1 MDTDNRLASAL
12 PKFKGGEKSMKKR
25 FLAIL
30 LTVVLA
36 LALAVPGFA
45 ATETRITFAT
55 YVNPWA
61 FDNSQHLVKV
71 NHNGMFGYVNYYG
84 TIRVHEKYSS
94 LNSFSE
100 NLAVAYKDGVASYV
114 DAAGNEVIT
123 LGVCEAHDFHQ
134 GRARIVDNKDGHNNT
149 YFIDKTGKS
158 VILLGNTTAD
168 DFQSVGLAKIYRNG
182 LIGQID
188 VNGNNVNHIQF
199 STLRNYV
206 EGLAYCEWT
215 DANGFHKGYLNTK
228 GQLQIAGL
236 NTSYVYSD
244 FSDGMAKVYDP
255 ATSQVGYIDTTG
267 WLAVYCQYEDGD
279 DFHNGVARIKRGGLW
294 GYIDKTNK
302 YTVQP
307 EYDYLGSNIT
317 EGDVVVAGKNYD
329 AVRVSDGS
337 VIRIDPSNNHL
348 YLADSNTYTWV
359 RNPAGATTWY
369 GYVNVLNG
377 VEVVK
382 IDPNNNNGYL
392 SAAPFSNGL
401 ARVGLWNNT
410 VSFVNL
416 AGVRVIDLGA
426 TYDRVGNFSNELCWV
441 IKNGKYGYINKTGA
455 LQLPMIFDVLAGT
468 DPANFVNGAAPAR
481 LASFSAS
488 SRWGVVSSNCT
499 WIVNPQ
505 YTSIDQR
512 NNADMV
518 YLAQYGGVCSH
529 ILVLNG

>member
-1 MDTDNRLASAL
+1 
-12 PKFKGGEKSMKKR
+12 MKKR

-267 WLAVYCQYEDGD
+267 WLAVYCQYEEGD

-307 EYDYLGSNIT
+307 EYEYLGSNIT
-317 EGDVVVAGKNYD
+317 EGDVVVAGKTGYYVNPTDGKPVIEFDANNYLHL
-329 AVRVSDGS
+329 A
-337 VIRIDPSNNHL
+337 SNGKDLQLVYEHVPN
-348 YLADSNTYTWV
+348 AEPEEVDFW
-359 RNPAGATTWY
+359 
-369 GYVNVLNG
+369 GYVNVQNG
-377 VEVVK
+377 AEVVK
-382 IDPNNNNGYL
+382 LTYH

-401 ARVGLWNNT
+401 ARVTLWGAT
-410 VSFVNL
+410 SFVNL

-468 DPANFVNGAAPAR
+468 DPSNFVNGAAPAR

>member
-1 MDTDNRLASAL
+1 
-12 PKFKGGEKSMKKR
+12 MKKR

-30 LTVVLA
+30 LTVVLM

-61 FDNSQHLVKV
+61 FDTTQHLVKV

-100 NLAVAYKDGVASYV
+100 GLAVATKDGAVCYV

-123 LGVCEAHDFHQ
+123 LGVCEAHDFSQ

-182 LIGQID
+182 LIGLID
-188 VNGNNVNHIQF
+188 VNGNNVCHIMF
-199 STLRNYV
+199 STIRNYK
-206 EGLAYCEWT
+206 EGLAYCEWS

-228 GQLQIAGL
+228 GQLQIDGL
-236 NTSYVYSD
+236 NTAYVFSD
-244 FSDGMAKVYDP
+244 FSNGMAKVVDP

-267 WLAVYCQYEDGD
+267 WMAVYCQYEDGD
-279 DFHNGVARIKRGGLW
+279 DFSNGVARIKRGGLW

-307 EYDYLGSNIT
+307 EYDYLGSNIA
-317 EGDVVVAGKNYD
+317 EGDIVVAGKNGYY
-329 AVRVSDGS
+329 VQNGKP
-337 VIRIDPSNNHL
+337 VIEINNENHL
-348 YLADSNTYTWV
+348 VLGQ
-359 RNPAGATTWY
+359 AGDISIVFDHNGARTFY

-377 VEVVK
+377 AVVVA
-382 IDPNNNNGYL
+382 PQYH

-401 ARVGLWNNT
+401 ARVTLWGAT
-410 VSFVNL
+410 SFVNT

-426 TYDRVGNFSNELCWV
+426 TYDKVGDFSDELCWV
-441 IKNGKYGYINKTGA
+441 TKNGKYGYINKTGA
-455 LQLPMIFDVLAGT
+455 LQLPMIFDLLANT

-488 SRWGVVSSNCT
+488 SRWGVVSKNCT

-505 YTSIDQR
+505 YTAIDQR
-512 NNADMV
+512 NNVDMV

-529 ILVLNG
+529 ILALAG

>member
-1 MDTDNRLASAL
+1 
-12 PKFKGGEKSMKKR
+12 MKKR

-30 LTVVLA
+30 LTVVLM

-45 ATETRITFAT
+45 ATETKITYAT

-61 FDNSQHLVKV
+61 FSNHLVKV

-84 TIRVHEKYSS
+84 TIRVHEKYTT

-100 NLAVAYKDGVASYV
+100 DLALATKDGAVCYV
-114 DAAGNEVIT
+114 DAVGNEVIT

-134 GRARIVDNKDGHNNT
+134 GRARIVDNKDNASHNNT

-158 VILLGNTTAD
+158 VIVLGNNTAE
-168 DFQSVGLAKIYRNG
+168 DFQSVGLAKFRTPSG

-188 VNGNNVNHIQF
+188 VNGNTVNHAQF
-199 STLRNYV
+199 SVLRDYK

-228 GQLQIAGL
+228 GLLQIAGL
-236 NTSYVYSD
+236 NTSYLYDD
-244 FSDGMAKVYDP
+244 FSDGKAKVFDP

-267 WLAVYCQYEDGD
+267 WLAVYCQYEEGD
-279 DFHNGVARIKRGGLW
+279 RFYDGVARIKRAGKW

-307 EYDYLGSNIT
+307 EYDYLGCNAPSSVSNHSDGALDEIPQAHVGT
-317 EGDVVVAGKNYD
+317 GENSSIVVAGKA
-329 AVRVSDGS
+329 AVITANGETIFKVNSDGH
-337 VIRIDPSNNHL
+337 VVAD
-348 YLADSNTYTWV
+348 YL
-359 RNPAGATTWY
+359 PGATWSGILY
-369 GYVNVLNG
+369 GYVNVKNG
-377 VEVVK
+377 AVVVA
-382 IDPNNNNGYL
+382 PQYHE
-392 SAAPFSNGL
+392 AAAFSNGL
-401 ARVGLWNNT
+401 ARVKLWNAT
-410 VSFVNL
+410 SFVNT

-426 TYDRVGNFSNELCWV
+426 TYDKVGNFSDELCWV

-455 LQLPMIFDVLAGT
+455 LQLPMIFDVLANT

-488 SRWGVVSSNCT
+488 SRWGVVSKNCT
-499 WIVNPQ
+499 WIVKPQ
-505 YTSIDQR
+505 YTAIDQR

>member
-1 MDTDNRLASAL
+1 
-12 PKFKGGEKSMKKR
+12 MKKR

-100 NLAVAYKDGVASYV
+100 NLALAYKDGVASYV

-199 STLRNYV
+199 STLRDYV
-206 EGLAYCEWT
+206 EDLAYCEWT

-236 NTSYVYSD
+236 NTSYLYDD

-267 WLAVYCQYEDGD
+267 WLAVYCQYEEGDGFYD
-279 DFHNGVARIKRGGLW
+279 GVARIKRAGKW
-294 GYIDKTNK
+294 GYIDKTNR

-307 EYDYLGSNIT
+307 EYDYLGCNAPASYRNHRDGALDAIGQAHSST
-317 EGDVVVAGKNYD
+317 GEDNSIVVCGKYATMTAAGETVFKINAD
-329 AVRVSDGS
+329 NH
-337 VIRIDPSNNHL
+337 VI
-348 YLADSNTYTWV
+348 AD
-359 RNPAGATTWY
+359 TTPGISKTFMVY
-369 GYVNVLNG
+369 GYVNVHNG

-382 IDPNNNNGYL
+382 PYYH

-401 ARVGLWNNT
+401 ARVTLWDST
-410 VSFVNL
+410 SFVNL
-416 AGVRVIDLGA
+416 AGVRVIDLGS

-468 DPANFVNGAAPAR
+468 DPSNFVNGAAPAR

>member
-1 MDTDNRLASAL
+1 
-12 PKFKGGEKSMKKR
+12 MKKR

-61 FDNSQHLVKV
+61 FDTTQHLVMV

-94 LNSFSE
+94 LNKFSE
-100 NLAVAYKDGVASYV
+100 DLAVAYKDGAACYV

-123 LGVCEAHDFHQ
+123 LGVCEANDFHQ

-158 VILLGNTTAD
+158 VIMLGNTAAD

-188 VNGNNVNHIQF
+188 VNGNNVNHVQF
-199 STLRNYV
+199 SVLRDYS

-215 DANGFHKGYLNTK
+215 DANGFHKGYLNTR

-279 DFHNGVARIKRGGLW
+279 DFCDGVARIKRAGKW

-307 EYDYLGSNIT
+307 EYDYLGSNIS
-317 EGDVVVAGKNYD
+317 EGDIVVCGK
-329 AVRVSDGS
+329 AASITADGETVFKINNDNH
-337 VIRIDPSNNHL
+337 VIAD
-348 YLADSNTYTWV
+348 YL
-359 RNPAGATTWY
+359 PGATWTGILY
-369 GYVNVLNG
+369 GYVNVHTG

-382 IDPNNNNGYL
+382 PQYH
-392 SAAPFSNGL
+392 SAAPFANGL
-401 ARVGLWNNT
+401 ARVTLWNAT
-410 VSFVNL
+410 SFVNL
-416 AGVRVIDLGA
+416 AGVRVIDLGS
-426 TYDRVGNFSNELCWV
+426 TYDKVGNFSDELCWV
-441 IKNGKYGYINKTGA
+441 VKNGKYGYINKTGA
-455 LQLPMIFDVLAGT
+455 LQLPMIFDVLANT
-468 DPANFVNGAAPAR
+468 DPSNFVNGAAPAR

-488 SRWGVVSSNCT
+488 SRWGVVSKNCT

-505 YTSIDQR
+505 YTAIDQR

-529 ILVLNG
+529 ILALAG

>member
-1 MDTDNRLASAL
+1 
-12 PKFKGGEKSMKKR
+12 MKKR

-45 ATETRITFAT
+45 ATETKITYAT

-61 FDNSQHLVKV
+61 FSNHLVKV

-84 TIRVHEKYSS
+84 TIRVHEKYTA

-100 NLAVAYKDGVASYV
+100 DLAVAYKDGAACYV

-123 LGVCEAHDFHQ
+123 LGVCEAHDFSQ

-158 VILLGNTTAD
+158 VIMLGNTAAD

-182 LIGQID
+182 LIGLID
-188 VNGNNVNHIQF
+188 VNGNNVNHVMF
-199 STLRNYV
+199 SVLRNFK

-279 DFHNGVARIKRGGLW
+279 DFCNGVARIKRAGKW
-294 GYIDKTNK
+294 GYINK
-302 YTVQP
+302 ANRYTVQP

-317 EGDVVVAGKNYD
+317 EGDIVVAGKWATITAAGETVFKINAD
-329 AVRVSDGS
+329 NH
-337 VIRIDPSNNHL
+337 VI
-348 YLADSNTYTWV
+348 AD
-359 RNPAGATTWY
+359 TTPGISKTFMVY
-369 GYVNVLNG
+369 GYVNVQNG
-377 VEVVK
+377 VEVVT
-382 IDPNNNNGYL
+382 PQYH

-401 ARVGLWNNT
+401 ARVTLWGNT
-410 VSFVNL
+410 SFVNL
-416 AGVRVIDLGA
+416 AGVRVIDLGKV
-426 TYDRVGNFSNELCWV
+426 YDKVGNFSDELCWV
-441 IKNGKYGYINKTGA
+441 VKNGKYGYINKTGA
-455 LQLPMIFDVLAGT
+455 LQLPMIFDVLGDV
-468 DPANFVNGAAPAR
+468 DPWNFVNGAAPAR

-488 SRWGVVSSNCT
+488 SRWGVVSKNCT

-505 YTSIDQR
+505 YTAIDQR

-529 ILVLNG
+529 ILALAG

>member
-1 MDTDNRLASAL
+1 
-12 PKFKGGEKSMKKR
+12 MKKR

-61 FDNSQHLVKV
+61 FDTTQHLVKV

-100 NLAVAYKDGVASYV
+100 DLAVAYKDGVASYV

-199 STLRNYV
+199 SVLRDYV

-215 DANGFHKGYLNTK
+215 DANGFHKGYLNTQ

-236 NTSYVYSD
+236 NTSYLYDD

-267 WLAVYCQYEDGD
+267 WLAVYCQYEEGDGFYD
-279 DFHNGVARIKRGGLW
+279 GVARIKRAGKW

-307 EYDYLGSNIT
+307 EYDYLGCNAPASYRNHRDGALDAIGQAHAGT
-317 EGDVVVAGKNYD
+317 GENNSIVVCGKYATMTAAGETVFKINAD
-329 AVRVSDGS
+329 NH
-337 VIRIDPSNNHL
+337 VI
-348 YLADSNTYTWV
+348 AD
-359 RNPAGATTWY
+359 TTPGISKTFMVY
-369 GYVNVLNG
+369 GYVNVHNG

-382 IDPNNNNGYL
+382 PYYH
-392 SAAPFSNGL
+392 SAEPFSNGL
-401 ARVGLWNNT
+401 ARVTLWGNT
-410 VSFVNL
+410 SFVNT
-416 AGVRVIDLGA
+416 AGVRVIDLGN
-426 TYDRVGNFSNELCWV
+426 TYDKVGDFSNELCWV
-441 IKNGKYGYINKTGA
+441 VKNGKYGYINKTGA
-455 LQLPMIFDVLAGT
+455 LQLPMIFDVLANT

-505 YTSIDQR
+505 YTAIDQR

-529 ILVLNG
+529 ILALAG

>member
-1 MDTDNRLASAL
+1 
-12 PKFKGGEKSMKKR
+12 MKKR

-45 ATETRITFAT
+45 ATETKITFAT

-61 FDNSQHLVKV
+61 FSNHLVKV

-84 TIRVHEKYSS
+84 TIRVHEKYTS

-100 NLAVAYKDGVASYV
+100 DLAVAYKDGAACYV

-123 LGVCEAHDFHQ
+123 LGVCEAHDFSQ

-158 VILLGNTTAD
+158 VIMLGNTAAD

-182 LIGQID
+182 LIGLID
-188 VNGNNVNHIQF
+188 VNGNNVNHVQF
-199 STLRNYV
+199 SVLRDFY

-236 NTSYVYSD
+236 NTSYLYDD

-267 WLAVYCQYEDGD
+267 WLAVYCQYEEGDG
-279 DFHNGVARIKRGGLW
+279 FYNGVARIKRAGKW

-307 EYDYLGSNIT
+307 EYDYLGCNAPSSYRNHRNGALDACGLAHSGDGENSNI
-317 EGDVVVAGKNYD
+317 VVSGKWATITAAGETVFKINAD
-329 AVRVSDGS
+329 NH
-337 VIRIDPSNNHL
+337 VI
-348 YLADSNTYTWV
+348 AD
-359 RNPAGATTWY
+359 TTPGISKTFMVY

-377 VEVVK
+377 VEVVT
-382 IDPNNNNGYL
+382 PQYH

-401 ARVGLWNNT
+401 ARVTLWGNT
-410 VSFVNL
+410 SFVNL
-416 AGVRVIDLGA
+416 AGVRVIDLGK
-426 TYDRVGNFSNELCWV
+426 TYDKVGNFSDELCWV
-441 IKNGKYGYINKTGA
+441 VKNGKYGYINKTGA

-468 DPANFVNGAAPAR
+468 DPWNFVNGAAPAR

-488 SRWGVVSSNCT
+488 SRWGVVSKNCT

-505 YTSIDQR
+505 YTAIDQR